1 MLPLAPLAAAIG
13 AILLRAGILFRTG
26 RFPELAKYSA
36 DHRYPI
42 FVRNAAS
49 ILIPGGSW
57 LLWIAAA
64 SLLARERGPWT
75 SAVALVAGIGV
86 LITLILTV
94 RSFFQSPTS
103 VIARQSH
110 LSMAARVGYIA
121 IPTLLIGIALM
132 LSLPGLRT

>member
-1 MLPLAPLAAAIG
+1 MLLATLTAAIG
-13 AILLRAGILFRTG
+13 ATLLRAGTLFRTG
-26 RFPELAKYSA
+26 RFPELAKCSE

-49 ILIPGGSW
+49 IMVPGGSW

-64 SLLARERGPWT
+64 PLLAPERGPWS
-75 SAVALVAGIGV
+75 SAIALVAGIGV

-94 RSFFQSPTS
+94 LSFFQSPPS
-103 VIARQSH
+103 VTARQSP

-121 IPTLLIGIALM
+121 IPALLISIALM
-132 LSLPGLRT
+132 LSLPDLRT